1 MKTFFLTLSAGA
13 LALTGGTAVLA
24 QDRTPM
30 VKRDGNGDGT
40 ITRTEMQAHGA
51 AMFARMDTNGDG
63 RIDAA
68 DRAARKAERFAR
80 MDRDGNGE
88 ISQAEMDANRAERR
102 ERMEQRRAERAE
114 KVGDRREQ
122 MFARLDT
129 DRSGGISQAEM
140 DAARAQRGEGGE
152 ARADGRKGKRGHR
165 MGRRGMHRGGMMMG
179 MMRQADTNNDQALTR
194 AEFDAALTQHFSRLD
209 TDGNGSITQAERQ
222 AAREAMRARVIE
234 RRGQRGQ

>member
-1 MKTFFLTLSAGA
+1 MKTFFLTLSAGT
-13 LALTGGTAVLA
+13 LALTGATVVLA
-24 QDRTPM
+24 QDRAPM

-40 ITRTEMQAHGA
+40 ITRAEMQAHGA
-51 AMFARMDTNGDG
+51 AIFARMDANGDG

-68 DRAARKAERFAR
+68 DRAAREAERFAR

-88 ISQAEMDANRAERR
+88 ISQAEMDANRADRR
-102 ERMEQRRAERAE
+102 ERMEQRRVERAE
-114 KVGDRREQ
+114 KAGDRREQ

-140 DAARAQRGEGGE
+140 DAARAQRGE
-152 ARADGRKGKRGHR
+152 ARAEGRKGKRGHR
-165 MGRRGMHRGGMMMG
+165 TGRGGMHRGGMMMG

-194 AEFDAALTQHFSRLD
+194 AEFDAALTQHFTRLD
-209 TDGNGSITQAERQ
+209 TDGNGSITQAERR
-222 AAREAMRARVIE
+222 AAREAMRARMTE